1 MSCARRLAGAR
12 KPAPSAGSPSRPD
25 PRPGRRR
32 ARLSRL
38 LPALS
43 LGALALFSTAPPA
56 AAQPVDPIR
65 VSISADRTQIT
76 AQGEINEGEQVVLWA
91 TTNPELTLESAR
103 ARGIDLP
110 LEVPLAVVHGTSEP
124 GDVRLPGTIVIY
136 PRTEN
141 SPGTDNVVHVYV
153 PHDADTDD
161 ETFSVRLNWQAGS
174 EPEGLAPGAPSVE
187 FTITDDDE
195 PPRQTYRLPP
205 VTNVVANP
213 RTNIAL
219 DVSWTVPEGGAG
231 FGDITD
237 FRVRWREQGTSDWKS
252 ADTKQGLSVFSP
264 LPLVVVPLKKGRPYD
279 VEVASI
285 RKEGD
290 ELIAISRWASAT
302 GTPNESYGG
311 NPIGLNVQVTPGDR
325 QLRLRWTRTPALQG
339 GARPGYYNVQYRE
352 RQRRV
357 LDMITDGDEKRPRYV
372 GNAPVYVCTD
382 RPNNVEGWIDH
393 GSTPDGGDTTRVI
406 NGLTP
411 GVEYEVRVQH
421 SSQTRNWFYATGTPS
436 GSGGVLCRPTVS
448 VSLSVSP
455 NPVDEGEAVTV
466 TATLS
471 QALPWDVTIPL
482 KLSAHRVTGNRGRPN
497 NGLFIP
503 AGSTSAS
510 GRIWTPSDA
519 GEVDRTFTVAVYSTH
534 ASMPGEVTGVVS
546 PSSITVT
553 ITDRTVSDV
562 TRLKALGI
570 TLPENIR

>member
-1 MSCARRLAGAR
+1 MTTS
-12 KPAPSAGSPSRPD
+12 
-25 PRPGRRR
+25 RPGR
-32 ARLSRL
+32 
-38 LPALS
+38 P
-43 LGALALFSTAPPA
+43 TA
-56 AAQPVDPIR
+56 
-65 VSISADRTQIT
+65 
-76 AQGEINEGEQVVLWA
+76 
-91 TTNPELTLESAR
+91 
-103 ARGIDLP
+103 
-110 LEVPLAVVHGTSEP
+110 
-124 GDVRLPGTIVIY
+124 
-136 PRTEN
+136 
-141 SPGTDNVVHVYV
+141 
-153 PHDADTDD
+153 
-161 ETFSVRLNWQAGS
+161 
-174 EPEGLAPGAPSVE
+174 
-187 FTITDDDE
+187 
-195 PPRQTYRLPP
+195 LPP

-237 FRVRWREQGTSDWKS
+237 FRVRWREQGTSDWMS

-339 GARPGYYNVQYRE
+339 GAPDSYNVQYRTK
-352 RQRRV
+352 QRRA
-357 LDMITDGDEKRPRYV
+357 LATITVDDVTRPRYV

-382 RPNNVEGWIDH
+382 RSNDAEGWTSH
-393 GSTPDGGDTTRVI
+393 GSTPDNGGTTRVL
-406 NGLTP
+406 NGLSP

-436 GSGGVLCRPTVS
+436 GSGGGLCRPTVS

-471 QALPWDVTIPL
+471 QGAAV
-482 KLSAHRVTGNRGRPN
+482 GRDD
-497 NGLFIP
+497 P
-503 AGSTSAS
+503 A
-510 GRIWTPSDA
+510 
-519 GEVDRTFTVAVYSTH
+519 
-534 ASMPGEVTGVVS
+534 GVVS
-546 PSSITVT
+546 QPRHREPREAQQWPLHSC
-553 ITDRTVSDV
+553 RQHE
-562 TRLKALGI
+562 RLGQDLDAQGL
-570 TLPENIR
+570 R